1 MLVDEEP
8 ETSRVHRRVL
18 AAVGVAVAL
27 VHGALWWLYYRP
39 VPKALWGDEFAYL
52 RSAKLLLAGDPAW
65 WPDPLWPPLYP
76 RLLAG
81 IMAVGG
87 PALVWVQVVQTGLL
101 AAAAVLLYDLVRRL
115 SGSQLAA
122 AVAAALTLGFP
133 PLVAYAHYLW
143 PEVLHL
149 FLLLAVLWL
158 LAARGDRAP
167 WCGVAGVA
175 AGLALLTKSLLG
187 PFLPVLLVAAFAR
200 RPAGRSLARALVF
213 LAALAATVAPAVLEQ
228 HRRTGRVMIA
238 DSSAFNLWVGLN
250 DRSRTDF
257 EIDVVTGLFRDYQA
271 SAASFD
277 ERDRIL
283 RRQIRAFI
291 DSHSWA
297 GLVRDHL
304 GRQYFRL
311 FDKDCYLTNQLPGGA
326 AVERYAAGYLRADPR
341 IAGAV
346 RLASYS
352 LYGLLLVAA
361 PLGLTL
367 WRFRDRRWLV
377 ALLLFVAY
385 NLAIFFWL
393 HVKSRYRIQLL
404 PVAFL
409 GAGCA
414 VAWLDAR
421 LGRDPAAAGAARW
434 QWAAAI
440 VAAALLEL
448 LAFGRPLLP

>member
-1 MLVDEEP
+1 
-8 ETSRVHRRVL
+8 
-18 AAVGVAVAL
+18 
-27 VHGALWWLYYRP
+27 
-39 VPKALWGDEFAYL
+39 
-52 RSAKLLLAGDPAW
+52 
-65 WPDPLWPPLYP
+65 
-76 RLLAG
+76 
-81 IMAVGG
+81 
-87 PALVWVQVVQTGLL
+87 
-101 AAAAVLLYDLVRRL
+101 
-115 SGSQLAA
+115 
-122 AVAAALTLGFP
+122 
-133 PLVAYAHYLW
+133 
-143 PEVLHL
+143 
-149 FLLLAVLWL
+149 
-158 LAARGDRAP
+158 
-167 WCGVAGVA
+167 
-175 AGLALLTKSLLG
+175 
-187 PFLPVLLVAAFAR
+187 
-200 RPAGRSLARALVF
+200 LVF
-213 LAALAATVAPAVLEQ
+213 IAALAATVAPAVVEQ

-257 EIDVVTGLFRDYQA
+257 EIDVVTGLFRDYQE

-283 RRQIRAFI
+283 RRQIRAYL
-291 DSHSWA
+291 DRHSWT

-361 PLGLTL
+361 PLGLAL

-377 ALLLFVAY
+377 VLLLFVAY

-409 GAGCA
+409 GAGGA

-440 VAAALLEL
+440 VAAAVLEL